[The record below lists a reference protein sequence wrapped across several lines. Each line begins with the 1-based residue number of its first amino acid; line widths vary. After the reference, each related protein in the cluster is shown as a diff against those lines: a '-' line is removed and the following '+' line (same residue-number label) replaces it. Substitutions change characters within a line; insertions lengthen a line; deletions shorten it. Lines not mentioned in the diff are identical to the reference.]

1 MRKAH
6 SLGKTRSIFSAK
18 VSVNVAMKDIKVR
31 DLMLPLERY
40 TSVSEEA
47 TLKDVFEALESA
59 LKGTGKATV
68 TEARDFAVLV
78 LDKDRRVRGR
88 LVVWDVLKGLEP
100 QAGKRV
106 DALAMVEGYE
116 AWDQPLAN
124 LAAKVRNVRAKE
136 MVRALSKDEYIDE
149 DESLNEALVR
159 LIDRRCLS
167 LIAMRGRETAGILR
181 VVDVF
186 QCVCDA
192 LRSEVE

>member
-1 MRKAH
+1 MQ
-6 SLGKTRSIFSAK
+6 SLGQTRSISGAK
-18 VSVNVAMKDIKVR
+18 VSVNAAMKDIKVR

-47 TLKDVFEALESA
+47 TLKDIFEALESA

-78 LDKDRRVRGR
+78 LDKDRRVLGR
-88 LVVWDVLKGLEP
+88 LVVWDVLQGLEP

-124 LAAKVRNVRAKE
+124 LTAKVRNVRAKE
-136 MVRALSKDEYIDE
+136 LVKALSKDEYIDE
-149 DESLNEALVR
+149 DESLNEAVVR

-167 LIAMRGRETAGILR
+167 LIATRGRETAGILR

-186 QCVCDA
+186 QYICDA